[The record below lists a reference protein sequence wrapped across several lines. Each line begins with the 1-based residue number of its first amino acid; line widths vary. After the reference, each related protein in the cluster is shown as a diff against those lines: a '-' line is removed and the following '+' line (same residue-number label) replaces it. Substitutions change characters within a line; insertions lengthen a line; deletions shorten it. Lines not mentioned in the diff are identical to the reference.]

1 MESPRQ
7 TLKEREQRS
16 DGWVVWSMG
25 RRRVLLRGISPEAQ
39 GRTWESSSLLRL
51 GRLESLEVVLTD
63 ASVSRRHAEV
73 EYLNGVWVVRDLGST
88 NGTFLNQVRVGRVD
102 QRLKAGDVL
111 QCGNV
116 ALRVEVAEAESG
128 TEPGLS
134 DSTMRIELS
143 TRHSWEMALEL
154 WACEGVRDDLSRDR
168 MLRLLR
174 IGRDFGQIAS
184 LDALLE
190 SILREAVAALKAQ
203 GGAILLLDEHSS
215 RLEQRAVVPAS
226 RLNQAPTLM
235 FDLAERALRQGESL
249 ISHDTRADL
258 DSVLRR
264 LLADSTPAYVICA
277 LLRTPSRRL
286 GILQVDRG
294 PKQMPFTEAD
304 LRLADALAASVSS
317 VIASVAALLD
327 RERDLLVQ
335 TLTALAQA
343 VELRDDYTGSHTQR
357 VTDYAM
363 LLAERLQLGAQDR
376 YHLQIGTPLHD
387 IGKIGISDAIL
398 RKPAGLTPDE
408 IEYMKTHTVKGAAM
422 IEMIPHLAPIIPI
435 VRNHHERWDGLG
447 YPDGLRGVGIPHLA
461 RIVAVAD
468 AFDAMTTDRPY
479 RPSLAVDQALNVIE
493 QEAGRQFDPDFA
505 LAFVAMRDTLE
516 DIVRQNR
523 QMHETWSRNELLRML
538 EGNEGAPSSRRRTTA
553 IPRASLAAIK
563 DKLSQAS

>member
-1 MESPRQ
+1 
-7 TLKEREQRS
+7 
-16 DGWVVWSMG
+16 MG
-25 RRRVLLRGISPEAQ
+25 RRRVLLRGISLEAQ

-51 GRLESLEVVLTD
+51 GRLETLEVVLTD
-63 ASVSRRHAEV
+63 PSVSRRHAEV
-73 EYLNGVWVVRDLGST
+73 EFLNGIWVVRDLGST

-116 ALRVEVAEAESG
+116 ALRVDVAE
-128 TEPGLS
+128 TEQSIEPSPS

-168 MLRLLR
+168 MMRLLR

-203 GGAILLLDEHSS
+203 GGAILLLEEHAN

-226 RLNQAPTLM
+226 RINQPPALNLG
-235 FDLAERALRQGESL
+235 LVERALHQGESL
-249 ISHDTRADL
+249 ISLNTRADV

-264 LLADSTPAYVICA
+264 MLADSTPAYVICA

-286 GILQVDRG
+286 GILQLDRG
-294 PKQMPFTEAD
+294 PKQQPFTEAD

-363 LLAERLQLGAQDR
+363 LLAEKLELKSQDR
-376 YHLQIGTPLHD
+376 YYLQIGTPLHD

-398 RKPAGLTPDE
+398 RKPTGLTADE

-422 IEMIPHLAPIIPI
+422 IETIPHLAPIIPI

-447 YPDGLRGVGIPHLA
+447 YPDGLRGAGIPALA
-461 RIVAVAD
+461 RIVGVAD

-479 RPSLAVDQALNVIE
+479 RPGLPVDHAFEVIR

-505 LAFVAMRDTLE
+505 LAFVAIRDQLE

-523 QMHETWSRNELLRML
+523 QMHDTLSRGELMRML
-538 EGNEGAPSSRRRTTA
+538 ESNAEAPMSRRRTTA
-553 IPRASLAAIK
+553 IPRASLAALR